1 MNIRISEKKKIL
13 YYSAVTLYTY
23 FLSQDFSKLFSRLCL
38 TCVEIIET
46 HRNKKSIVS
55 EIFWCFLFTI
65 LQQHSFFSHD
75 KYCFIYYIRHYL
87 INRCMHL
94 I

>member
-13 YYSAVTLYTY
+13 YYSTVTLYTY
-23 FLSQDFSKLFSRLCL
+23 FLSQVFSKLFSRLCL

-46 HRNKKSIVS
+46 HRNKKTIVS

-75 KYCFIYYIRHYL
+75 RYCFIYYTRHYL
-87 INRCMHL
+87 INRCMG
-94 I
+94 II

>member
-46 HRNKKSIVS
+46 HRNKKNHRFGNLLVISIHNFVTTF
-55 EIFWCFLFTI
+55 IFLA
-65 LQQHSFFSHD
+65 
-75 KYCFIYYIRHYL
+75 
-87 INRCMHL
+87 
-94 I
+94 